1 MISKFDLQKEEK
13 KMTFSLT
20 LCVMVGISVFLSV
33 ILKPHIQIKGIK
45 VGTYCLCSTWG
56 AIILLVS
63 GSIPLKYL
71 FSELTSSTSINP
83 VKILILFFSM
93 TSLSVFLD
101 EIGFFKYLA
110 NLALRK
116 TAKNQLGL
124 FVALYIIVSIL
135 TIFTSNDI
143 VVLTFTPFICFF
155 AKNAKINPLP
165 YLFAEFVA
173 SNTWSMLLIIG
184 NPTNIYLASSAKIDF
199 MLYISQ
205 MVLPTCLAGI
215 MSFVILL
222 LIFYKELKKPICTT
236 VTQCRIE
243 QKTSLTLGVIHL
255 AVCTVLLA
263 ISSYYSLEMYL
274 VSAIFAVSLFLSVLI
289 INLIRKKSLNPIFR
303 SFKRLPYELIP
314 FVLSMF
320 VLVLSLKYTG
330 TTKILSGFISKGDSI
345 YTIGT
350 TSFLV
355 SNIINNIP
363 MSVLFSSL
371 LSYGA
376 DGQNYYQSVYAA
388 IIGSNI
394 GAFFTPVGALA
405 GIMWASILKR
415 FEIDFSFKK
424 FILYGTAISIPT
436 LFAALFGLTLVF

>member
-1 MISKFDLQKEEK
+1 MNISLAV
-13 KMTFSLT
+13 SAI
-20 LCVMVGISVFLSV
+20 VGVCVFLSV
-33 ILKPHIQIKGIK
+33 LVKPYVHIKEIKL
-45 VGTYCLCSTWG
+45 GTYWLVSALG
-56 AIILLVS
+56 AIVLLVT
-63 GSIPLKYL
+63 GSIPFNYL
-71 FSELTSSTSINP
+71 FTELTSSSSINP
-83 VKILILFFSM
+83 IKILILFFSM

-101 EIGFFKYLA
+101 EIGFFRYLA

-116 TAKNQLGL
+116 TAKKQLGL
-124 FVALYIIVSIL
+124 FIALYAIVSIL

-184 NPTNIYLASSAKIDF
+184 NPTNIYLASSAGIDF
-199 MLYISQ
+199 MSYVSQ
-205 MVLPTCLAGI
+205 MILPACLAGGV
-215 MSFVILL
+215 SFIILL
-222 LIFYKELKKPICTT
+222 LLFHKELKKPISAT
-236 VTQCRIE
+236 VASTRIE

-255 AVCTVLLA
+255 GICTVLLA

-274 VSAIFAVSLFLSVLI
+274 VSAIFACSLFLSVFI
-289 INLIRKKSLNPIFR
+289 INLIRKKNLNPIFN

-320 VLVLSLKYTG
+320 VLVLSLKYSG
-330 TTKILSGFISKGDSI
+330 TTDMLSNLISKGDSI
-345 YTIGT
+345 YTIGA
-350 TSFLV
+350 TSFLT

-371 LSYGA
+371 LSSDAGS
-376 DGQNYYQSVYAA
+376 QVYYQSIYAA
-388 IIGSNI
+388 IIGSNV

-415 FEIDFSFKK
+415 FEIDFSFKM
-424 FILYGTAISIPT
+424 FIFYGTIISIPT
-436 LFAALFGLTLVF
+436 LIAALFGLSIVF

>member
-1 MISKFDLQKEEK
+1 MSISLIV
-13 KMTFSLT
+13 
-20 LCVMVGISVFLSV
+20 CAIVGISVFLSV
-33 ILKPHIQIKGIK
+33 IIKPYVYIKGIK
-45 VGTYCLCSTWG
+45 LGTYWLFSILG
-56 AIILLVS
+56 AIVLIVS
-63 GSIPLKYL
+63 GSIPFDYL
-71 FSELTSSTSINP
+71 FSELTSSSSINP
-83 VKILILFFSM
+83 IKILILFFSM

-116 TAKNQLGL
+116 NLKKQLGL
-124 FVALYIIVSIL
+124 FIALYIIVSIL

-155 AKNAKINPLP
+155 AKNANINPLP

-184 NPTNIYLASSAKIDF
+184 NPTNIYLASSAGIDF
-199 MLYISQ
+199 ITYISR
-205 MVLPTCLAGI
+205 MLLPTCLAGVT
-215 MSFVILL
+215 SFIILL
-222 LIFYKELKKPICTT
+222 LIFHKELKKPICAT
-236 VTQCRIE
+236 VTPKRIKN
-243 QKTSLTLGVIHL
+243 KTALTLGVVHL

-263 ISSYYSLEMYL
+263 ISSYFSWEMYL
-274 VSAIFAVSLFLSVLI
+274 ISAIFAVSLFLLVFI
-289 INLIRKKSLNPIFR
+289 INLIRRKSLKPIIN

-320 VLVLSLKYTG
+320 VLVLSLKYSG
-330 TTKILSGFISKGDSI
+330 TTEMLSGIILKGDSI
-345 YTIGT
+345 FTVGIS
-350 TSFLV
+350 SFLA

-371 LSYGA
+371 LSSIT
-376 DGQNYYQSVYAA
+376 DSQVYYQSVYSA
-388 IIGSNI
+388 IVGSNI

-415 FEIDFSFKK
+415 FNIDFSFKK
-424 FILYGTAISIPT
+424 FIFYGTVISIPT
-436 LFAALFGLTLVF
+436 LLAALFGLTIIF

>member
-1 MISKFDLQKEEK
+1 MSISLIV
-13 KMTFSLT
+13 
-20 LCVMVGISVFLSV
+20 CAIVGIAVFLSV
-33 ILKPHIQIKGIK
+33 LIKPHIHIKGIK
-45 VGTYCLCSTWG
+45 VGTYWLFSTLG
-56 AIILLVS
+56 AIVLLVT
-63 GSIPLKYL
+63 GSIPFDYL
-71 FSELTSSTSINP
+71 FSELTSTSSINP
-83 VKILILFFSM
+83 IKILILFFSM

-101 EIGFFKYLA
+101 EIGFFRYLA
-110 NLALRK
+110 NFALK
-116 TAKNQLGL
+116 KAVKKQLGL
-124 FVALYIIVSIL
+124 FIALYVIVSIL

-199 MLYISQ
+199 MSYVSK
-205 MVLPTCLAGI
+205 MTLPTCLAGAV
-215 MSFVILL
+215 SFLILL
-222 LIFYKELKKPICTT
+222 LLFHKELKKPLSATATT
-236 VTQCRIE
+236 TRIE

-255 AVCTVLLA
+255 AVCTILLA
-263 ISSYYSLEMYL
+263 VSSYYSLEMYL
-274 VSAIFAVSLFLSVLI
+274 ISAIFACSLFLSVFI
-289 INLIRKKSLNPIFR
+289 INLIRKKNLTPIFS

-320 VLVLSLKYTG
+320 VLVLSLKYSG
-330 TTKILSGFISKGDSI
+330 TTQMISSLISKGDSI
-345 YTIGT
+345 YTIGIA
-350 TSFLV
+350 SFLA

-371 LSYGA
+371 LSSGA
-376 DGQNYYQSVYAA
+376 DNPTYYQSVYAA
-388 IIGSNI
+388 IAGSNI

-415 FEIDFSFKK
+415 FEIDFSFKS
-424 FILYGTAISIPT
+424 FIFYGTIISIPT
-436 LFAALFGLTLVF
+436 LIAALSGLAIVF

>member
-1 MISKFDLQKEEK
+1 MNISLIV
-13 KMTFSLT
+13 
-20 LCVMVGISVFLSV
+20 CVIVAISVFLSV
-33 ILKPHIQIKGIK
+33 ITKPYVYIKGIK
-45 VGTYCLCSTWG
+45 VGTYWLFSALG

-71 FSELTSSTSINP
+71 FTELTSASSINP
-83 VKILILFFSM
+83 IKILILFFAM

-101 EIGFFKYLA
+101 EIGFFRYLA

-116 TAKNQLGL
+116 NLKKQLGL
-124 FVALYIIVSIL
+124 FIALYTIVSML

-184 NPTNIYLASSAKIDF
+184 NPTNIYLASSAGIDF
-199 MLYISQ
+199 ITYVKNMI
-205 MVLPTCLAGI
+205 LPTCLAGI
-215 MSFVILL
+215 TSFVILL
-222 LIFYKELKKPICTT
+222 FIFHKELKKPICAT
-236 VTQCRIE
+236 VTQTHIE

-255 AVCTVLLA
+255 AICTILLA
-263 ISSYYSLEMYL
+263 ISSYFSLEMYL
-274 VSAIFAVSLFLSVLI
+274 VSAIFACSLYLSVFI
-289 INLIRKKSLNPIFR
+289 INLIRRKSLKPIFS

-320 VLVLSLKYTG
+320 VLVLSLKYSG
-330 TTKILSGFISKGDSI
+330 TTETLSNLISKDNPI

-350 TSFLV
+350 ASFLV

-371 LSYGA
+371 LSFGTE
-376 DGQNYYQSVYAA
+376 GQTYYQSVYSA

-415 FEIDFSFKK
+415 FDIDFSFKK
-424 FILYGTAISIPT
+424 FILYGMVISIPT
-436 LFAALFGLTLVF
+436 LFSALFGLSIIF